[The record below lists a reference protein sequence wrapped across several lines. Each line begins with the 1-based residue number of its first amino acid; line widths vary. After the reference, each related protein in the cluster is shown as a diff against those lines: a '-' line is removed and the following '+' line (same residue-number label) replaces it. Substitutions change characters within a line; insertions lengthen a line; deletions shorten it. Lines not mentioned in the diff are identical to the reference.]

1 MKLVDLIY
9 NKYKIISVV
18 GMSKNAGKTVT
29 LNYLI
34 EKFDEIGAV
43 IGITSTGRDGEK
55 LDIVTKT
62 EKPTIFVMENTIIA
76 SAKETLLKSNAKLE
90 ILEITNSRTSL
101 GEVVIARVKRSGY
114 VEIAGPETNTQIKDI
129 ANRMIEYGAEIV
141 ILDGAINRKTAAAPT
156 ISEATIL
163 ATGAALSRDMN
174 NVIEE
179 TVFQVEL
186 YSLEVIE
193 EGVSKLGLSKRFKD
207 KEFIIIDNE
216 GKSEFIN
223 ITTTLSSGRVIGEAI
238 NGDSKYMVLSGS
250 IVYKTFEDIISVAEN
265 YKDVI
270 YIVQDATKIFV
281 SSREWKILKKK
292 GIAIRVMNRIN
303 LLAVTVNPYSP
314 YGYNFDAKDFLHTLE
329 KRLPNIAVIDVM
341 EGENAD
347 N

>member
-1 MKLVDLIY
+1 MRLVDLIY
-9 NKYKIISVV
+9 TKYKIISVV

-62 EKPTIFVMENTIIA
+62 EKPTIFVMKNTIIA
-76 SAKETLLKSNAKLE
+76 SAKEALLKSSAKLE

-101 GEVVIARVKRSGY
+101 GEVVIARVKGSGY
-114 VEIAGPETNTQIKDI
+114 VEIAGPETNTQIKMAASKMLD
-129 ANRMIEYGAEIV
+129 YGAEIV
-141 ILDGAINRKTAAAPT
+141 VLDGAINRKTAAAPT

-186 YSLEVIE
+186 YSLEAVKEDELKI
-193 EGVSKLGLSKRFKD
+193 GLSKSFKD

-216 GKSEFIN
+216 GKSELIN

-238 NGDSKYMVLSGS
+238 NEDSKYVVLSGS
-250 IVYKTFEDIISVAEN
+250 IVYKTFEDIVPVAEN

-281 SSREWKILKKK
+281 SSREWKMLKKK
-292 GIAIRVMNRIN
+292 GISIRVMDKIN
-303 LLAVTVNPYSP
+303 LLAVTLNPYSP
-314 YGYNFDAKDFLHTLE
+314 YGYNFDSKDFLHALK
-329 KRLPNIAVIDVM
+329 KRLPKIAVIDVV

-347 N
+347 D